1 MWPPVTVTDGLGAE
15 PARIEPPGDPEPSN
29 SIAPPCLLCIV
40 PDSAT
45 VRIHRILLTHLSRTT
60 IRVWRVLNTR
70 AAASGPSACP
80 PASGLERLDDPERAA
95 LATELPRAICE
106 RFDEKVVAAAL
117 DRVSLV
123 LYYASTLSPAG
134 ALDKLMERFDIAL
147 LHCNWISLVFVR
159 LHPF

>member
-1 MWPPVTVTDGLGAE
+1 MV
-15 PARIEPPGDPEPSN
+15 
-29 SIAPPCLLCIV
+29 LLPRV
-40 PDSAT
+40 YYALFPT

-80 PASGLERLDDPERAA
+80 PASGLERLDHPERAA

-159 LHPF
+159 LHPFNLVWFLSARSRAHYVSPCLLSALSLHVVC